1 MPARAATPT
10 RKGSQSPS
18 SSSSRAVSTKN
29 KYSVLLPTYNE
40 RENLPLITAM
50 LDKAFVDKC
59 VAGQGAPVQK
69 AAKRHDTSFSHRAPT
84 QFFVMTRTRYI

>member
-10 RKGSQSPS
+10 RKGSQSP
-18 SSSSRAVSTKN
+18 SSSRAVSTKN

-59 VAGQGAPVQK
+59 VAGQGAPMQEGGK
-69 AAKRHDTSFSHRAPT
+69 EARYLKNTARADPIFS
-84 QFFVMTRTRYI
+84 